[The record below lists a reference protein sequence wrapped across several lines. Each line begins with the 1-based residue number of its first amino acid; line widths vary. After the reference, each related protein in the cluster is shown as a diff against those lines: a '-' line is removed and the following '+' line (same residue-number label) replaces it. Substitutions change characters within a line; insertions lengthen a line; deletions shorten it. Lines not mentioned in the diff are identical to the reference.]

1 MGNFRINHR
10 INKRPRRLDV
20 IQKEIMNINQKK
32 PLLRLITVFTTMLF
46 CQLFTIP
53 IAQAKTSDKKI
64 STSKTVTNS
73 SVQPF
78 GNNLF
83 TGNFQ
88 SQRNDG
94 LDPNYRL
101 VPGDKVALH
110 MWGQVT
116 IDETLVVDASGNIFI
131 PEVGQVK
138 VAGLRSADLPRIVKQ
153 KVATVFKEGEDVY
166 INLLTATPISVYVTG
181 AVQKPGQYN
190 GISSNSVLS
199 YLFKAG
205 GIDPIRGSYR
215 DVKVMRGNHL
225 VARYDLYPFLKQGKI
240 KHIKFLDGDTIVVGE
255 LASTITVNGNSLNPY
270 RFEFSGPQM
279 TGRQLI
285 QYARPKANVTHIAV
299 SGARNRKPWSAYLTY
314 NQFLNTRLLDGDKVR
329 FTTDA
334 LDPVMG
340 INIEGSHLGKSFYSI
355 KKGSR
360 LLEVLDYIEVD
371 QASADIKNIYIKR
384 KSIARQQ
391 QLNLQ
396 KTIQRLER
404 NILTTPS
411 KSDGEAII
419 RAKESELMLKYI
431 EHAKQTVAEG
441 LVVVSENGR
450 VANIRLEEG
459 DVIVIPQKSDVI
471 TVSGEVQIPQSMVYA
486 KNANIKDYIQRAG
499 GFSLRADEQ
508 KLVIRRP
515 NGKIDIGS
523 KLTVNAGDRIMV
535 FPKVDPKQRQNLKD
549 WVQIF
554 FQLAVAIKTITN

>member
-1 MGNFRINHR
+1 M
-10 INKRPRRLDV
+10 NK
-20 IQKEIMNINQKK
+20 IKISQKS
-32 PLLRLITVFTTMLF
+32 LLGLIALF
-46 CQLFTIP
+46 LCQLFMSQS
-53 IAQAKTSDKKI
+53 ALAKTPATTKAQKI
-64 STSKTVTNS
+64 TKA

-83 TGNFQ
+83 TGSFQ

-116 IDETLVVDASGNIFI
+116 IDETLTVDASGNIFI

-138 VAGLRSADLPRIVKQ
+138 VAGLRSTDLPRVVKQ

-181 AVQKPGQYN
+181 AVVRPGQYS

-199 YLFKAG
+199 YLYKAG
-205 GIDPIRGSYR
+205 GIDPVRGSYR
-215 DVKVMRGNHL
+215 DVKVMRGNQL
-225 VARYDLYPFLKQGKI
+225 VARYDLYPFLRQGKL
-240 KHIKFLDGDTIVVGE
+240 KHIKFLNGDTIVVGE
-255 LASTITVNGNSLNPY
+255 LASSVTITGDSLNPY
-270 RFEFSGPQM
+270 RFEFSGKQM

-285 QYARPKANVTHIAV
+285 QYARPKAKVTHIAV
-299 SGARNRKPWSAYLTY
+299 SGARNRKPWSAYLPY

-340 INIEGSHLGKSFYSI
+340 IRVEGNHLGKSFYSI

-371 QASADIKNIYIKR
+371 KASADIKNIYIKR
-384 KSIARQQ
+384 KSIAKQQ
-391 QLNLQ
+391 QQNLQ
-396 KTIQRLER
+396 KSIQRLER

-419 RAKESELMLKYI
+419 RSNESKLMLQYI
-431 EHAKQTVAEG
+431 EHAKNSVAEG

-450 VANIRLEEG
+450 VANILLEEG

-471 TVSGEVQIPQSMVYA
+471 TVSGEVLIPQSMVYA
-486 KNANIKDYIQRAG
+486 RNANIKDYIQRAG
-499 GFSLRADEQ
+499 GFSQRADQQ
-508 KLVIRRP
+508 KLVVRRP
-515 NGKIDIGS
+515 NGKVDIGN
-523 KLTVNAGDRIMV
+523 KLSVNPGDRVMV
-535 FPKVDPKQRQNLKD
+535 FPKVDPKQRQNFKD

-554 FQLAVAIKTITN
+554 FQLAVAIKTISN

>member
-1 MGNFRINHR
+1 
-10 INKRPRRLDV
+10 
-20 IQKEIMNINQKK
+20 
-32 PLLRLITVFTTMLF
+32 
-46 CQLFTIP
+46 
-53 IAQAKTSDKKI
+53 
-64 STSKTVTNS
+64 
-73 SVQPF
+73 
-78 GNNLF
+78 
-83 TGNFQ
+83 
-88 SQRNDG
+88 
-94 LDPNYRL
+94 
-101 VPGDKVALH
+101 
-110 MWGQVT
+110 
-116 IDETLVVDASGNIFI
+116 
-131 PEVGQVK
+131 
-138 VAGLRSADLPRIVKQ
+138 
-153 KVATVFKEGEDVY
+153 
-166 INLLTATPISVYVTG
+166 
-181 AVQKPGQYN
+181 
-190 GISSNSVLS
+190 
-199 YLFKAG
+199 
-205 GIDPIRGSYR
+205 
-215 DVKVMRGNHL
+215 
-225 VARYDLYPFLKQGKI
+225 
-240 KHIKFLDGDTIVVGE
+240 
-255 LASTITVNGNSLNPY
+255 
-270 RFEFSGPQM
+270 
-279 TGRQLI
+279 
-285 QYARPKANVTHIAV
+285 
-299 SGARNRKPWSAYLTY
+299 
-314 NQFLNTRLLDGDKVR
+314 
-329 FTTDA
+329 
-334 LDPVMG
+334 MG
-340 INIEGSHLGKSFYSI
+340 INVEGSHLGKSFYSI

-411 KSDGEAII
+411 ESDGEAII

-471 TVSGEVQIPQSMVYA
+471 TVSGEVLIPQSMVYA

-515 NGKIDIGS
+515 NGKVDIGT
-523 KLTVNAGDRIMV
+523 KLIVNAGDRIMV

>member
-1 MGNFRINHR
+1 MKQTI
-10 INKRPRRLDV
+10 
-20 IQKEIMNINQKK
+20 INQKITK
-32 PLLRLITVFTTMLF
+32 KIMNKRMIKTLLGLVSLIACQIFTS
-46 CQLFTIP
+46 QL
-53 IAQAKTSDKKI
+53 ALAKTPTKAKV
-64 STSKTVTNS
+64 KQANAS
-73 SVQPF
+73 SAIQPF

-83 TGNFQ
+83 TGSFQ

-116 IDETLVVDASGNIFI
+116 IDETLTVDASGNIFI

-138 VAGLRSADLPRIVKQ
+138 VVGLRSTDLPRIVKQ
-153 KVATVFKEGEDVY
+153 KVATVFKEGENVY
-166 INLLTATPISVYVTG
+166 VNLLTATPISVYVTG
-181 AVQKPGQYN
+181 AVAKPGQYS
-190 GISSNSVLS
+190 GISTNSVLS

-205 GIDPIRGSYR
+205 GIDPVRGSYR

-225 VARYDLYPFLKQGKI
+225 VARYDLYPFLRQGKL
-240 KHIKFLDGDTIVVGE
+240 KHIKFLNGDTIVVGE
-255 LASTITVNGNSLNPY
+255 LASSITISGDSLNPY
-270 RFEFSGPQM
+270 RFEFSGKQL
-279 TGRQLI
+279 TGRQVI
-285 QYARPKANVTHIAV
+285 KYARPKAKVTHIAI

-340 INIEGSHLGKSFYSI
+340 IRVEGNHIGKSFYSI

-371 QASADIKNIYIKR
+371 KPSADIKNIYIKR
-384 KSIARQQ
+384 KSIAKQQ
-391 QLNLQ
+391 QQNLQ
-396 KTIQRLER
+396 KSIQRLER

-419 RAKESELMLKYI
+419 RSNESKLMLQYI
-431 EHAKQTVAEG
+431 EHAKNSVAEG

-450 VANIRLEEG
+450 VANILLEEG

-471 TVSGEVQIPQSMVYA
+471 TVSGEVLIPQSMVYA
-486 KNANIKDYIQRAG
+486 RNATIKDYIQRAG
-499 GFSLRADEQ
+499 GFSQRADQQ
-508 KLVIRRP
+508 KLVVRRP
-515 NGKIDIGS
+515 NGKVDIGT
-523 KLTVNAGDRIMV
+523 KLIVKPGDRVMV
-535 FPKVDPKQRQNLKD
+535 FPKVDPKQRQNFKD

>member
-1 MGNFRINHR
+1 MQAGC
-10 INKRPRRLDV
+10 KP
-20 IQKEIMNINQKK
+20 KEIMKK
-32 PLLRLITVFTTMLF
+32 LIKTPILGSITSFITILLTMS
-46 CQLFTIP
+46 QLLVIQP
-53 IAQAKTSDKKI
+53 AQAETPKK
-64 STSKTVTNS
+64 STASTAINS
-73 SVQPF
+73 SIQPF

-83 TGNFQ
+83 TGSFQ

-101 VPGDKVALH
+101 VPGDKVSLH

-116 IDETLVVDASGNIFI
+116 IDETLVVDATGNIFI

-138 VAGLRSADLPRIVKQ
+138 VAGLRSADLPRVVKQ

-166 INLLTATPISVYVTG
+166 VNLLTATPISVYVTG
-181 AVQKPGQYN
+181 AVLKPGQYS

-205 GIDPIRGSYR
+205 GIDPVRGSYR

-225 VARYDLYPFLKQGKI
+225 VARYDLYPFLRQGKI
-240 KHIKFLDGDTIVVGE
+240 KHIKFLDGDTVVVGE
-255 LASTITVNGNSLNPY
+255 LASTITVNGDSLNPY
-270 RFEFSGPQM
+270 RFEFSGRQM

-299 SGARNRKPWSAYLTY
+299 SGARNRKPWSVYLPY
-314 NQFLNTRLLDGDKVR
+314 NRFLNTRLLDGDKVS

-340 INIEGSHLGKSFYSI
+340 VRVEGSHLGKSFYSI

-384 KSIARQQ
+384 KSIAKQQ
-391 QLNLQ
+391 QQNLN

-411 KSDGEAII
+411 ESDGEAII
-419 RAKESELMLKYI
+419 RSKESELMLKYI

-441 LVVVSENGR
+441 LVVVSENGK

-471 TVSGEVQIPQSMVYA
+471 TVSGEVLVPQSMVYA
-486 KNANIKDYIQRAG
+486 SNANINDYIQRAG
-499 GFSLRADEQ
+499 GFSLRADQQ

-515 NGKIDIGS
+515 NGKVDIGT
-523 KLTVNAGDRIMV
+523 KLAVKPGDRIMV
-535 FPKVDPKQRQNLKD
+535 FPRVDPKQRQNFKD